1 MHEVLFGEC
10 LGSPVVMQLCEVV
23 KVHLIDTKA
32 PAMLPRPSSYG
43 GCK

>member
-23 KVHLIDTKA
+23 KGPFDTMA